1 MNISIVG
8 AGAWG
13 TALAVH
19 LNRIGHSVKL
29 WVYEAELYRAIYQG
43 RINVYYLPEVV
54 LDEGIDVHRSLE
66 GAAKG
71 CDSVLLAVPSHAF
84 RDVFVPLSSHLS
96 DDQILLSASKGI
108 EGSSLKTM
116 SQIMEEVRPNSR
128 VAVLSGPSF
137 AKEVCQG
144 LPTAVTVASKDL
156 DLAVRIQEDFS
167 SDRFRIYAHD
177 DVIGA
182 EIGGAVKNV
191 IAIATGISDGLG
203 FGLNARAALITRGLA
218 EMMRLGIR
226 MGANEMTFSGLSG
239 FGDLILTC
247 TGDLSR
253 NRTVGL
259 RIGRGEKVENVT
271 GTMKSVAEG
280 VRTTHSVRM
289 LARHY
294 QIEMPITEQVYL
306 VLYENKDPKDA
317 CVDLMTRSLKK
328 EIFLPG
334 SRS

>member
-13 TALAVH
+13 TALAVY
-19 LNRIGHSVKL
+19 LNKMGHSVRL
-29 WVYEAELYRAIYQG
+29 WVYEEELCRAICDG
-43 RINVYYLPEVV
+43 RINTYYLPEVV
-54 LDEGIDVHRSLE
+54 IDEEIEVHRSLE
-66 GAAKG
+66 RASRDCEAI
-71 CDSVLLAVPSHAF
+71 LLAVPSHAF
-84 RDVFVPLSSHLS
+84 RDVFVPLSRHLS
-96 DDQILLSASKGI
+96 GDQILISASKGI
-108 EGSSLKTM
+108 ESRSLKTM
-116 SQIMEEVRPNSR
+116 SRIIEEVRPNAK

-137 AKEVCQG
+137 AREVCQG
-144 LPTAVTVASKDL
+144 LPTAVTVASKESDV
-156 DLAVRIQEDFS
+156 AVRIQKDFS

-177 DVIGA
+177 DVIGT

-218 EMMRLGIR
+218 EMMRLGIP
-226 MGANEMTFSGLSG
+226 MGASEMTFSGLSG
-239 FGDLILTC
+239 LGDLILTC

-259 RIGRGEKVENVT
+259 RIGRGEGVESVT

-280 VRTTHSVRM
+280 VRTTLSVRS
-289 LARHY
+289 LAIQY
-294 QIEMPITEQVYL
+294 GIEMPITEQVYL
-306 VLYENKDPKDA
+306 VLYEKKDPKDA

-328 EIFLPG
+328 EIFPPA
-334 SRS
+334 